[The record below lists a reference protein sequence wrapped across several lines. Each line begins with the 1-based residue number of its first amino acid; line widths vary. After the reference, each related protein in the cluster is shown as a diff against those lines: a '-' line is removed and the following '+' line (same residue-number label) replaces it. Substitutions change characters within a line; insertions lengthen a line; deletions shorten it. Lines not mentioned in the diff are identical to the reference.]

1 MAEYCFIY
9 RKYKKVVVV
18 VIVWGLDLQ
27 LLVQS
32 MHITLKLWVRIPLTA
47 RYTRYNS
54 IWLATGQWFYPGTP
68 TSSTNKTNR
77 HDISEILLKVALNTI
92 TLNPNFTIINGRI
105 IVLFIENIF
114 DYFKDSWNEKIGQ
127 TLEVMV
133 FMLSTLF
140 QEYRGGQFYWWR

>member
-1 MAEYCFIY
+1 
-9 RKYKKVVVV
+9 
-18 VIVWGLDLQ
+18 
-27 LLVQS
+27 
-32 MHITLKLWVRIPLTA
+32 
-47 RYTRYNS
+47 
-54 IWLATGQWFYPGTP
+54 
-68 TSSTNKTNR
+68 
-77 HDISEILLKVALNTI
+77 VALNTI

-140 QEYRGGQFYWWR
+140 QEYRGGQFYW